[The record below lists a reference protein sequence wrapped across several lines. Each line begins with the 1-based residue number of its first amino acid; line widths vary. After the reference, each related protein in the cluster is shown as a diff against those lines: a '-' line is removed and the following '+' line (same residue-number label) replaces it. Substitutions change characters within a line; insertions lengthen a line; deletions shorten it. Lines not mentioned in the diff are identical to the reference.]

1 MLSGDTAGERE
12 WSRKSEERR
21 VKSGKRREE
30 GEEESGQ
37 EGRYYRAGSSSR
49 SQAAKTQFR

>member
-1 MLSGDTAGERE
+1 MGENE
-12 WSRKSEERR
+12 VVEK
-21 VKSGKRREE
+21 E
-30 GEEESGQ
+30 GGRGMREESGQ